1 MTCDE
6 ARDLAPAYVL
16 GALERDEEQTVRGH
30 LATCPHA
37 HEEFAEL
44 GSVVPA
50 LDVPIELVEPP
61 ASLRDRIMAAAAVDL
76 AERRSAP
83 SSMAAAAVDLAERR
97 SAPSSMAA
105 AAVDLAERRSAP
117 PSIAPARA
125 GLGRPRFAWAIGI
138 AAVLAI
144 VALGA
149 WNVAL
154 RAQLDSATA
163 YRQAVGQVLAAA
175 AAPGSHTAVLSSRD
189 NPGRAGL
196 AAIAADGSVHVVM
209 HGLAPTTGGHV
220 YEAWVIA
227 GSAAP
232 TPIGSFTVGPDGT
245 GSLTGAGPGAAGV
258 TVALTLEPGPG
269 ATTPTLPI
277 VSSGVAGSSS

>member
-83 SSMAAAAVDLAERR
+83 SSMAAAAVDLA
-97 SAPSSMAA
+97 A
-105 AAVDLAERRSAP
+105 RRSAP
-117 PSIAPARA
+117 PLITPERA
-125 GLGRPRFAWAIGI
+125 GPGRPRFAWAIGI

-149 WNVAL
+149 WNVTL
-154 RAQLDSATA
+154 RSQLDSATA
-163 YRQAVGQVLAAA
+163 YRQAVGQVLAVAA
-175 AAPGSHTAVLSSRD
+175 EPGSHTAFLSSRD
-189 NPGRAGL
+189 DPGRVGL

-220 YEAWVIA
+220 YETWVIA

-245 GSLTGAGPGAAGV
+245 GSLAVAGPGAAGV

>member
-16 GALERDEEQTVRGH
+16 GALERDEEQVVRDH
-30 LATCPHA
+30 LATCPQA

-83 SSMAAAAVDLAERR
+83 SSIAPAVDLAERR
-97 SAPSSMAA
+97 NARSS
-105 AAVDLAERRSAP
+105 V
-117 PSIAPARA
+117 APARA

-149 WNVAL
+149 WNVTL
-154 RAQLDSATA
+154 RSQLDTATA
-163 YRQAVGQVLAAA
+163 YRQAVGQVLAVAA
-175 AAPGSHTAVLSSRD
+175 EPGSHTAVLSSRD
-189 NPGRAGL
+189 DPGRAGL

-209 HGLAPTTGGHV
+209 HGLTPTTGSLV

-245 GSLTGAGPGAAGV
+245 GSLAVAGPGAAGV